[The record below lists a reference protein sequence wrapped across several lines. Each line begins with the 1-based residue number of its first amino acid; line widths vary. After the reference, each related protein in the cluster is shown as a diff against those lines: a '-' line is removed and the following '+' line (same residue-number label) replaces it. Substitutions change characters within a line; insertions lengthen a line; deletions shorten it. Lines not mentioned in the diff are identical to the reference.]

1 MISQNHR
8 IKSNEQGKLPL
19 DFLWLEFFE
28 PSPIKNVHGDAI
40 FTFLRQKTSSGQAGY
55 FLYAMSKA
63 LY

>member
-1 MISQNHR
+1 MNKENSLSI
-8 IKSNEQGKLPL
+8 
-19 DFLWLEFFE
+19 FLWLEFFE